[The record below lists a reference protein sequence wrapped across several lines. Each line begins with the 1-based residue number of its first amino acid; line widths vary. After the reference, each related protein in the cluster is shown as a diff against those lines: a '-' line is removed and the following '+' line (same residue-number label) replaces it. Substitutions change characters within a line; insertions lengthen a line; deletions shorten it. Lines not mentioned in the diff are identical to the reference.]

1 MKPAMKP
8 STEAQKRATLKY
20 DRANT
25 KQYHLKL
32 NLKNDAH
39 IIARLEQQESMQG
52 YIKALID
59 LDIKKNIL

>member
-1 MKPAMKP
+1 MA
-8 STEAQKRATLKY
+8 SEAQKRATKKY
-20 DRANT
+20 DAKNT

-32 NLKNDAH
+32 NLTSDAK

-59 LDIKKNIL
+59 LDIKKNILESEKNA